1 MNNLR
6 NRPVLIRKVQFRW
19 YALALLPLAGLLW
32 LGLARILPA
41 EVALLALFAFVF
53 WLTSLAGAIWTT
65 LRQPKE
71 PKP

>member
-1 MNNLR
+1 MTRLR

-19 YALALLPLAGLLW
+19 YALALLPIAGLLW
-32 LGLARILPA
+32 LGLSRMLPP
-41 EVALLALFAFVF
+41 EVTLLALFAFVF